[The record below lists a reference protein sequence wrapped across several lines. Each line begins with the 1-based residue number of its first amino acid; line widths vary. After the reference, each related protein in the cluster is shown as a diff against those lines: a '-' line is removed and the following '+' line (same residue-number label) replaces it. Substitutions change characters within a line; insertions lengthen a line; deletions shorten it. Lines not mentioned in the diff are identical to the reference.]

1 LVYLLLLA
9 GIIISIFLRNGRR
22 FLTAGATF
30 WLCWLNSSVFSEIVF
45 QDSFDHGSGNIT
57 NSVPFIDV
65 QGNGW
70 QILPVGNKAIN
81 LDSNGHVFNA
91 ATTIGVAAV
100 PLIPIG
106 PDGSMTIT
114 ATLQLPTG
122 ASQWIGFGLASNAQ
136 TLDIQTSQNGP
147 WIRVNNDGSFIL
159 YGGSGAQNPYRVPN
173 AWTNDGTPI
182 TVSLAYDAHS
192 KSTMVTTVENGITNL
207 ILNSIPITNSFSY
220 VNPQYLILQFPAIAT
235 IQSNRWAGPMAV
247 DWLPRPAPLLTLP
260 VPITTVTNIGAPT
273 DDNISLI
280 QNALNFAAT
289 NGPTEI
295 QFESGVTYILT
306 NSSTSASIPLT
317 LLKATNVVVN
327 GNGCKIL
334 IKNPHL
340 GFLTVMG
347 CENIIVKG
355 FSIDYDPLPFTQ
367 GVVTSE
373 TNENSKASFNFRVDD
388 GYPMPTNDYF
398 LQIKQWG
405 TFMDLTRPGR
415 LANGHSEIYD
425 FDSVSNTAISNVFKV
440 TLKNASKIQTI
451 QPGDIW
457 CQLARFNGA
466 TLFRTRNSEQVT
478 YLDLTNY
485 TGAAGA
491 FEGDDCSMVNEMYC
505 QVVIGP
511 SPAGTNGVPRRK
523 TTNADGGLFTNT
535 RIGPW
540 VEGCYFIGMSDD
552 IANANVLPFFIAKG
566 SMPSSKLHVM
576 TFNSAGG
583 IGDFAAGDA
592 LVGDNV
598 IFFNGTNGAVL
609 DRATITAIAPPNVT
623 FDHSISGFS
632 AGTNIT
638 NTLIFD
644 SSLNTSAVY
653 LGNQFLNS
661 RVHGIYCRANNILVA
676 HNFVSGMA
684 SSAVVAYPALSL
696 AGPESFAP
704 TNAVIM
710 DNVLADGGWSFEATN
725 NIDPDDEPVWALL
738 ELHIATS
745 ETDFVPAGREISGI
759 RILNNAFTQWARAA
773 IDLHNVSDGNI
784 YGNYFGPPMTNGLP
798 TLTTNVIGDF
808 WACDYTTLR
817 FEGNVKSPV
826 TLDAHAFTKE
836 GNYTSIAGAFDLLD
850 SPMLAL
856 TPSGTNLVLHWDS
869 VAPAFVVQQA
879 DSLTGPLNWTDVPYF
894 PYVNGTSNSLSF
906 VFPVGKNSQF
916 YRLNQR

>member
-1 LVYLLLLA
+1 MA
-9 GIIISIFLRNGRR
+9 IFC
-22 FLTAGATF
+22 
-30 WLCWLNSSVFSEIVF
+30 LCWQNSPVFGEIVF
-45 QDSFDHGSGNIT
+45 QDYFDHDSGSIT
-57 NSVPFIDV
+57 NSVPYIDV
-65 QGNGW
+65 QGSGW

-81 LDSNGHVFNA
+81 LDGNGHVFNTS
-91 ATTIGVAAV
+91 TTIGVAAV
-100 PLIPIG
+100 ALIPIG
-106 PDGSMTIT
+106 PDGSMAIT
-114 ATLQLPTG
+114 ATLKLPTG

-136 TLDIQTSQNGP
+136 SLDLQTSPNGP
-147 WIRVNNDGSFIL
+147 WIRVNNDGSLIL
-159 YGGSGAQNPYRVPN
+159 YGGSGAQNPYRVTD

-182 TVSLAYDAHS
+182 TISLAYDAYR
-192 KSTMVTTVENGITNL
+192 KSTTIATIKNGITNL
-207 ILNSIPITNSFSY
+207 ILNSILLTNSFSK
-220 VNPQYLILQFPAIAT
+220 VDPRYLVLQFPATAA
-235 IQSNRWAGPMAV
+235 IQSNRWIGPV
-247 DWLPRPAPLLTLP
+247 GIDWLPRPAPLLVLP
-260 VPITTVTNIGAPT
+260 VNTVTNVGSPT
-273 DDNISLI
+273 SGTDITLI

-295 QFESGVTYILT
+295 QFEPGVTYIIT

-317 LLKATNVVVN
+317 LLKATNVIVN

-334 IKNPHL
+334 IRNPHL
-340 GFLTVMG
+340 GFLEVMG
-347 CENIIVKG
+347 CKNVIVKG

-367 GVVTSE
+367 GVVTSK
-373 TNENSKASFNFRVDD
+373 TNENSKASFDFRVDD

-405 TFMDLTRPGR
+405 TFMDPTRPGR

-425 FDSVSNTAISNVFKV
+425 FDTVSNTATSNVFKV
-440 TLKNASKIQTI
+440 TLKNGSKLQTI

-457 CQLARFNGA
+457 CQLARFNGS

-511 SPAGTNGVPRRK
+511 SPAGTNGVARRK

-566 SMPSSKLHVM
+566 STSSSKLHVM

-592 LVGDNV
+592 LAGDSV
-598 IFFNGTNGAVL
+598 TFFNGTSGAVI
-609 DRATITAIAPPNVT
+609 DRATITAISPPNVT
-623 FDHSISGFS
+623 FDHTISGIT

-638 NTLIFD
+638 DTLIFD
-644 SSLNTSAVY
+644 NSLNSSAVY

-684 SSAVVAYPALSL
+684 SSAIVAYPALSL
-696 AGPESFAP
+696 AGPESFVP
-704 TNAVIM
+704 TNAVIIY
-710 DNVLADGGWSFEATN
+710 NVFSDGGWSYEATN
-725 NIDPDDEPVWALL
+725 NIDPTNEPVWALL
-738 ELHIATS
+738 ELHISTS
-745 ETDFVPAGREISGI
+745 ETDFVPAGREITGI

-773 IDLHNVSDGNI
+773 IDLHNVSVANV

-798 TLTTNVIGDF
+798 TLTTNVIGDL

-817 FEGNVKSPV
+817 FKDNIKSSI
-826 TLDAHAFTKE
+826 TSDGHAFTKE
-836 GNYTSIAGAFDLLD
+836 GNFTSIAGAFDSLV
-850 SPMLAL
+850 SPTLAL
-856 TPSGTNLVLHWDS
+856 ASSATNLLFHWDS

-879 DSLTGPLNWTDVPYF
+879 DVLDGPINWTDMPDYSC
-894 PYVNGTSNSLSF
+894 VNGTSNSLSLA
-906 VFPVGKNSQF
+906 FPAGMDSQF
-916 YRLNQR
+916 YRLRQR